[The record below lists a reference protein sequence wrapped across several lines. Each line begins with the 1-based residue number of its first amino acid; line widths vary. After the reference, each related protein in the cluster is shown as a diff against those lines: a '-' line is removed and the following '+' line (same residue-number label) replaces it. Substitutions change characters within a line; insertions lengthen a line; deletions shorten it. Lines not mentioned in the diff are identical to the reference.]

1 MIRAQIVTSLV
12 CPALTTCSLFRRDV
26 LDRTT
31 PLGSV
36 LDIQSGLVML
46 VLSRSKRELL
56 ILLSTGVCGV
66 ELGGGDHDAYK

>member
-1 MIRAQIVTSLV
+1 
-12 CPALTTCSLFRRDV
+12 
-26 LDRTT
+26 
-31 PLGSV
+31 
-36 LDIQSGLVML
+36 ML